1 MYLHQ
6 MFVIWLWSS
15 IIYFY
20 SRISYLLMYNVV
32 RVVDCCEL
40 EDSENI
46 DFPIETAWTIA
57 TKKNVRQ
64 TDDNIVSRCYSYML
78 KRNMLKMSDLLDKY
92 MSCLR
97 LQMVC
102 NLQVQVVAEYISISD
117 NLIVRLIV
125 SHFLLLTFTEKQT
138 ILN

>member
-64 TDDNIVSRCYSYML
+64 TDDNIVSRCYS
-78 KRNMLKMSDLLDKY
+78 
-92 MSCLR
+92 
-97 LQMVC
+97 
-102 NLQVQVVAEYISISD
+102 
-117 NLIVRLIV
+117 
-125 SHFLLLTFTEKQT
+125 
-138 ILN
+138 

>member
-1 MYLHQ
+1 

>member
-1 MYLHQ
+1 M
-6 MFVIWLWSS
+6 
-15 IIYFY
+15 
-20 SRISYLLMYNVV
+20 
-32 RVVDCCEL
+32 DCCEL

-78 KRNMLKMSDLLDKY
+78 KRNMFKMSDLLDKY

>member
-78 KRNMLKMSDLLDKY
+78 KRNMFKMSDLLDKY

>member
-1 MYLHQ
+1 

-125 SHFLLLTFTEKQT
+125 SHFLLLTFTDKQT

>member
-92 MSCLR
+92 MSCPR